1 MGNFSCES
9 REQNR
14 KDKVTGLRSVTYVR
28 QQGLLVNTL
37 GSHLKLW
44 CRCARE
50 QCSGAFRSVVCNL
63 SIGRFI
69 FGQLK
74 LSVFCS
80 VNLFLPVVLELF
92 ILGGLECKMV
102 KKTPRYETFCLDFDI
117 T

>member
-1 MGNFSCES
+1 MVSQSSGYIVFIGQL
-9 REQNR
+9 RQN
-14 KDKVTGLRSVTYVR
+14 VV
-28 QQGLLVNTL
+28 
-37 GSHLKLW
+37 GSLTVKLW
-44 CRCARE
+44 CHCARE

-69 FGQLK
+69 CSQLK

-80 VNLFLPVVLELF
+80 VNLFLPVLLDLF

-102 KKTPRYETFCLDFDI
+102 KKTPRYETFCPDFDI